1 MTISSTRLAYL
12 LASVL
17 ALTGFGAIAEAQEPA
32 PQPALESFLC
42 TYVSG
47 KDRGDLDA
55 ATDYYLK
62 QAEKAGINTPPA
74 YLWTKVKGTGGD
86 MIWHNVYDSLDALA
100 AQLDAEGA
108 SSEMTAVAERYDAVT
123 TCMPMAGRV
132 TSVHQRGETEAETET
147 EEGGTAFVAS
157 YACRTRGMPSPDE
170 MADLNRHIGGVFGAM
185 GDAAPIAT
193 FALTP
198 ITTDI
203 SGPNAVYFNVFE
215 SAAHW
220 AAVDGVLNGTEPGQM
235 LVRHFTS
242 MLECSTNLWASEQVI
257 DTD

>member
-12 LASVL
+12 LAPVL
-17 ALTGFGAIAEAQEPA
+17 ALVGFGASADSHEPA

-47 KDRGDLDA
+47 TDRGDLDS

-62 QAEKAGINTPPA
+62 QAEKAGIDTPPA
-74 YLWTKVKGTGGD
+74 YLWTKVKGTGVD
-86 MIWHNVYDSLDALA
+86 LIWHNVYESLGAMA
-100 AQLDAEGA
+100 AQLDATGA
-108 SSEMTAVAERYDAVT
+108 ASEMADVLARYDTVAS
-123 TCMPMAGRV
+123 CMPMAGRV
-132 TSVHQRGETEAETET
+132 TPVHQRSETDDGAAT
-147 EEGGTAFVAS
+147 FVAA
-157 YACRTRGMPSPDE
+157 YACRTRGMANPAD

-185 GDAAPIAT
+185 GDAAPVAT
-193 FALTP
+193 YAITP
-198 ITTDI
+198 ITTDA

-215 SAAHW
+215 SASHW
-220 AAVDGVLNGTEPGQM
+220 AAVDGALNGTADGQM

-257 DTD
+257 GEN